1 MRPRRFASA
10 SGRRGRC
17 SLTETRVAQS
27 LANLRMALT
36 RLDEALAQPDENLL
50 IVDGTIQ
57 RFEFVIELC
66 WKALKRMLEKE
77 GVRSGTPRETIRAA
91 FAAGWLEDEEAWLE
105 MLRDRNLTS
114 HTYDEEVARKVYASV
129 KRNAPV
135 LRATYEALITRAT
148 RPEAGEAPSA

>member
-1 MRPRRFASA
+1 M
-10 SGRRGRC
+10 
-17 SLTETRVAQS
+17 
-27 LANLRMALT
+27 
-36 RLDEALAQPDENLL
+36 
-50 IVDGTIQ
+50 
-57 RFEFVIELC
+57 IELY
-66 WKALKRMLEKE
+66 WKTLKRMLEEE

-91 FAAGWLEDEEAWLE
+91 FAAGWLDDEEAWLE

-135 LRATYEALITRAT
+135 LRATYEALISRAT